1 MMKTD
6 LVEQKSMLAKLMAA
20 ENISVEHKKIPTAA
34 FDIKNRVLYLP
45 ILKWKPGSNVYD
57 LFCAHEVGHALW
69 TPEEGWHSSI
79 SKKGKGYKSFLN
91 VIEDARIEKKIKR
104 KFAGA
109 RKCMAGGYN
118 ELMDEDFFGLR
129 KMGVIPNDL
138 GLIDRINLYTKAGS
152 DYGVEFSDEE
162 REWVEKVERTET
174 WEDVVEVTD
183 ALYEWCKEN
192 ESETDNSYDEFDDDS
207 EWNDDH
213 DSNDY
218 EDSEEDDSEND
229 SEENGASG
237 SESEEDD
244 SEEDDS
250 KKNGASGSEGEES
263 EEADNTERSSN
274 NFEGGKSDPY
284 GDREFFAHEEENDPT
299 SLTDEAFRDKEEE
312 LADMSENVIVP
323 TYLSFPKINTES
335 VVIDHKVIQEELS
348 KYYNSQDGA
357 VEYGNKLLREF
368 KTANGKMI
376 SYMVKEFEMKKAADI
391 HRRAYASKKG
401 NLDMNKIHAY
411 KYSEN
416 LFRQITNLPE
426 GKNHGM
432 VMFIDWSGSMHGYM
446 KDTIEQLINLTM
458 FCQKVQIPFEVYAFS
473 DHYRDYG
480 DSNAHRR
487 YYSYSDENKNSTLD
501 TTRAGKKVADYKK
514 HELIVSTNLRLMTLF
529 SSKMRNR
536 ELNEAYK
543 NVLMIA
549 HSFSNYYAY
558 RHYNEPYFGMPA
570 NFSLGGTPLDSTIV
584 CAKSVIEEFKTKTK
598 AQIVNAVFL
607 TDGQSNRD
615 NHYLDSDN
623 VRRRVERQNLHI
635 DDPVTRTRTYSKR
648 ENGRQM
654 DTTSIFLSAL
664 KNSLGINLLGFF
676 LTSGTGR
683 RTAGDMSYI
692 MERYP
697 LDSEVAK
704 FRKEKF
710 LIETKTSYDELYIIN
725 TKGLEIDEVDHMDKV
740 EVGATKAMIRRALK
754 KNTSG
759 KLQNRLLLNA
769 FIKKVA

>member
-69 TPEEGWHSSI
+69 TPEEGWHSSV
-79 SKKGKGYKSFLN
+79 SAKGKGYKSFLN

-207 EWNDDH
+207 EWNDDY

-250 KKNGASGSEGEES
+250 EEDDSKKNGASGLEGEES

-274 NFEGGKSDPY
+274 NFEGGKGDPS
-284 GDREFFAHEEENDPT
+284 DREFFAHGEENDPT

-376 SYMVKEFEMKKAADI
+376 SYMV
-391 HRRAYASKKG
+391 
-401 NLDMNKIHAY
+401 
-411 KYSEN
+411 
-416 LFRQITNLPE
+416 
-426 GKNHGM
+426 
-432 VMFIDWSGSMHGYM
+432 
-446 KDTIEQLINLTM
+446 
-458 FCQKVQIPFEVYAFS
+458 
-473 DHYRDYG
+473 
-480 DSNAHRR
+480 
-487 YYSYSDENKNSTLD
+487 
-501 TTRAGKKVADYKK
+501 
-514 HELIVSTNLRLMTLF
+514 
-529 SSKMRNR
+529 
-536 ELNEAYK
+536 
-543 NVLMIA
+543 
-549 HSFSNYYAY
+549 
-558 RHYNEPYFGMPA
+558 
-570 NFSLGGTPLDSTIV
+570 
-584 CAKSVIEEFKTKTK
+584 
-598 AQIVNAVFL
+598 
-607 TDGQSNRD
+607 
-615 NHYLDSDN
+615 
-623 VRRRVERQNLHI
+623 
-635 DDPVTRTRTYSKR
+635 
-648 ENGRQM
+648 
-654 DTTSIFLSAL
+654 
-664 KNSLGINLLGFF
+664 
-676 LTSGTGR
+676 
-683 RTAGDMSYI
+683 
-692 MERYP
+692 
-697 LDSEVAK
+697 
-704 FRKEKF
+704 
-710 LIETKTSYDELYIIN
+710 
-725 TKGLEIDEVDHMDKV
+725 
-740 EVGATKAMIRRALK
+740 
-754 KNTSG
+754 
-759 KLQNRLLLNA
+759 
-769 FIKKVA
+769 